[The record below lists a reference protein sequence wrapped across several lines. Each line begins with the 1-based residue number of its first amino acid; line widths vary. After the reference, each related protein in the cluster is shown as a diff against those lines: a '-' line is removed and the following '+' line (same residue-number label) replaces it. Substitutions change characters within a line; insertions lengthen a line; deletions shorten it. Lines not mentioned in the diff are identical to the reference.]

1 MNVTDHP
8 HAARLA
14 LRAAAPRN
22 LHTPPAPS
30 IKSPALGWAGAV
42 AQQPLQV
49 GAVVCFDAQTGID
62 RKPAVRVGQ
71 HVFGV
76 TTLQQAPAHKTPVS
90 VKTNLYPSYVATK
103 GAQNAS
109 AQIGLHL
116 GHSGLISSTG
126 WVEDDD
132 RRRGLGIGVARHF
145 LKHAIDHTDVTTKLR
160 RRLAQS
166 CPVTPHEIAQP
177 LRDGEHPL
185 AQGPEAPA
193 SETAPWQTGSAVPA
207 MAANPGNLGDPSN
220 CLLV

>member
-1 MNVTDHP
+1 MQLVDFGATLVR
-8 HAARLA
+8 ARLA
-14 LRAAAPRN
+14 VLFGAALYPGG
-22 LHTPPAPS
+22 
-30 IKSPALGWAGAV
+30 ALFAKAV
-42 AQQPLQV
+42 QGCA
-49 GAVVCFDAQTGID
+49 AVCFDENAGID
-62 RKPAVRVGQ
+62 REPAVRVGQ

-185 AQGPEAPA
+185 AQWPEAPA

-207 MAANPGNLGDPSN
+207 MAANPGNLGDPRN
-220 CLLV
+220 CLLVEVAEVSKLTLR